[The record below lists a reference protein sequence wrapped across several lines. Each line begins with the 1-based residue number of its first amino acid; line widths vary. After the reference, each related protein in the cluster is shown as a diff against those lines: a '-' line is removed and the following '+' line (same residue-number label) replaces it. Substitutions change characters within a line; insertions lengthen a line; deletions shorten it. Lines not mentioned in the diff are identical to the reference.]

1 MSLIKSIGQ
10 GLQKKWSGVVAKLD
24 SLKGTPEE
32 ISKGFATGVAMSFT
46 PMVGFH
52 LLICLGVSRLT
63 GQNGVAAALGTLAGN
78 PWTFPLIWFA
88 TLHLG
93 VIIMGADAPVRL
105 PEFKMLFSEMFHS
118 IIALDFKAFI
128 RDVWPV
134 FLPMLELVSSTRSQP
149 LCVSALRLLPSSV
162 MLRRWLARMHV
173 VLVCTKVK
181 ATPAV

>member
-52 LLICLGVSRLT
+52 LLICLGISRLT

-93 VIIMGADAPVRL
+93 IIIMGADAPVRL

-134 FLPMLELVSSTRSQP
+134 FLPMFIGCIPFYIIVWYITYLAIRKVLQKTST
-149 LCVSALRLLPSSV
+149 
-162 MLRRWLARMHV
+162 
-173 VLVCTKVK
+173 TEEKEDK
-181 ATPAV
+181 